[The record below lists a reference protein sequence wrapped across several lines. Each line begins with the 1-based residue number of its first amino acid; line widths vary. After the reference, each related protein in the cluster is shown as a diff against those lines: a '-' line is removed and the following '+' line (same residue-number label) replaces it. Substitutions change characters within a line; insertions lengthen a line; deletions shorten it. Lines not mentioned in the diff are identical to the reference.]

1 MAEKWI
7 PHTGDNNSA
16 ALKLNQTYTQTYFN
30 LLLDLAPISTWS
42 ISAFFVWIVFFIAVA
57 SWKKNSWWER
67 VSSLETFSQSFY
79 QLSFQSDEDSNL
91 LYWVKKYNLLRLKMY
106 GSEITLLCL
115 QAIDKQIHVIILEHI
130 ISFWSLTILLCS
142 WNLLF
147 TAWTP
152 CSSSFI
158 LIFWLLDKQ
167 LEWLAAY

>member
-7 PHTGDNNSA
+7 THTGDNNSA
-16 ALKLNQTYTQTYFN
+16 ALKLNQTLTQTYFN

-67 VSSLETFSQSFY
+67 VSSLETFSLSFY

-91 LYWVKKYNLLRLKMY
+91 LYWVKKYNLLWLKMY

-130 ISFWSLTILLCS
+130 CPSGHWQYYCALEIYFSLLELLVLL
-142 WNLLF
+142 LLF
-147 TAWTP
+147 QYFD
-152 CSSSFI
+152 S
-158 LIFWLLDKQ
+158 
-167 LEWLAAY
+167 